1 MLVSFRKLK
10 AIDDKDEEQE
20 SLHCL
25 RQMITRL
32 MMDDS
37 KNMKEL
43 ARVAKNSSTRAYA
56 GHSQE
61 MRHIF
66 AVQNLNLTEYARS
79 FGLYKS
85 VHDTMPKSHFGR
97 KEHSVKKFGK
107 MKNRVKKEDENNPP
121 VNESQQLFT
130 KRL

>member
-1 MLVSFRKLK
+1 MIEYAKASNIDPMLVSFRKLK
-10 AIDDKDEEQE
+10 AISDKDEEQE

-32 MMDDS
+32 MMDDTR
-37 KNMKEL
+37 NFKEL

-79 FGLYKS
+79 FGLYKT
-85 VHDTMPKSHFGR
+85 VHDSMPKSHFGKR
-97 KEHSVKKFGK
+97 ERPEPKSKKA
-107 MKNRVKKEDENNPP
+107 REKKE
-121 VNESQQLFT
+121 
-130 KRL
+130 

>member
-1 MLVSFRKLK
+1 
-10 AIDDKDEEQE
+10 
-20 SLHCL
+20 
-25 RQMITRL
+25 MITRL

-43 ARVAKNSSTRAYA
+43 ARVAKNSSARAYA
-56 GHSQE
+56 GHSSE

-85 VHDTMPKSHFGR
+85 VHDTMPKSHFGKR
-97 KEHSVKKFGK
+97 ERPEKKFGK
-107 MKNRVKKEDENNPP
+107 KKNKESKEEEVKTP
-121 VNESQQLFT
+121 VDDSQ
-130 KRL
+130 